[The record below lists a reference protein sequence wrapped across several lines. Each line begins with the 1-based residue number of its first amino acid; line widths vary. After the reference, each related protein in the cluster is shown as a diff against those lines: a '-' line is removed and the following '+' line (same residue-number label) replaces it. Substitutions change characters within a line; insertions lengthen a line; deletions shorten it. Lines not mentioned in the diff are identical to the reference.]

1 VAINLE
7 QARAAAM
14 TLTGITAVPTIT
26 PGLPG
31 AERTPFIA
39 QQIVGL
45 GPVWQVA
52 WQGIRLSLPSAAGA
66 ADQHTRNVIVRI
78 AQGTGQF
85 LGGILR
91 AEGDLPPGVRPTPEG
106 EEAQQQLRQLGESY
120 EGLPRMPPRQSLMQA
135 LDAILSRGVGNP
147 LQAREIQVLYVLH
160 TQRGRAPIPAWV
172 ITLNGIPPIPHK
184 GPPGARV
191 PVWQRNHIRN
201 VVDANTGTPLF
212 ATTVPQPTT
221 PLLVT

>member
-1 VAINLE
+1 MAINLE

-14 TLTGITAVPTIT
+14 TLTGITAAPAIT
-26 PGLPG
+26 PGPS
-31 AERTPFIA
+31 AADRTPFIG
-39 QQIVGL
+39 QQIAGL
-45 GPVWQVA
+45 GPVWRVV
-52 WQGIRLSLPSAAGA
+52 WQGVRLSLPSAAGA
-66 ADQHTRNVIVRI
+66 ADPHARSVIVRI
-78 AQGTGQF
+78 AQGTGQL
-85 LGGILR
+85 LGGVLR
-91 AEGDLPPGVRPTPEG
+91 VEGDLPSAVRPTPEG
-106 EEAQQQLRQLGESY
+106 DEAQQQLRQLGESY
-120 EGLPRMPPRQSLMQA
+120 DGLPRMPPRQSLMQA

-147 LQAREIQVLYVLH
+147 LQAREIQALYVLH

-201 VVDANTGTPLF
+201 VIDANTGTPLF

-221 PLLVT
+221 PLLVS